1 MSASHLA
8 TAPAE
13 TAELPAEWS
22 LPETQRSTSAL
33 LGIDLGTSSVKVV
46 VVSTS
51 GKILGLG
58 SVEYPILTPEP
69 GWAEQDPEEWWKATT
84 QAVRQAIDRA
94 DRPKILAI
102 GFSGQMHGPVLLD
115 KAQKPLGNAIIW
127 ADQRAASV
135 LPEIEE
141 RVERRVL
148 ATVCGTAPAAGFL
161 ISTLFWLKRF
171 DEQRFDQIGSIL
183 LPKDYLRF
191 RLCGDLATDPSD
203 AAATGLFDVANLAWS
218 QAVLEKLE
226 FPIAIFPQ
234 LRDSVELAGKLS
246 SRAGDALGLPAGI
259 PVAVGSADQPAQ
271 AVGNGLFEPGRGS
284 VTVGTGGQV
293 FVPMA
298 APLVDPEARLHTFCH
313 ADRRR
318 WYLLGA
324 MLAAGM
330 ALRWLRQT
338 LYGET
343 VSYAEMDRR
352 AEKIAPGCE
361 GLFFLPYLVGER
373 SPIMDPRA
381 RGSFVGLTLRHQG
394 PHLVRALLEGVAFSL
409 RQIVEA
415 MEETGAS
422 VDDWIVSGNGLASP
436 LWRQILADILQRP
449 LLRGSDEN
457 SAERAGVGAAIQAG
471 IAARVLKGFDEA
483 KRFAPIFDQVTEP
496 NQERA
501 KRYEEA
507 FARYQEIYPALREW
521 FKAADGKTPGV
532 G

>member
-1 MSASHLA
+1 M
-8 TAPAE
+8 
-13 TAELPAEWS
+13 
-22 LPETQRSTSAL
+22 SAL

-58 SVEYPILTPEP
+58 SVEYPILTPQP
-69 GWAEQDPEEWWKATT
+69 GWAEQDPEEWWNATT
-84 QAVRQAIDRA
+84 RAARKAIDA
-94 DRPKILAI
+94 AGRPEILSI

-115 KAQKPLGNAIIW
+115 KTRKPLGNAIIW
-127 ADQRAASV
+127 ADQRSASV
-135 LPEIEE
+135 LPEIES
-141 RVERRVL
+141 RVERRLL

-161 ISTLFWLKRF
+161 ISTLFWLRRF
-171 DEQRFDQIGSIL
+171 DRPRFDQIGAVL

-218 QAVLEKLE
+218 QAVIEKLE
-226 FPIAIFPQ
+226 MPISIFPEI
-234 LRDSVELAGKLS
+234 RGSAELAGTLTS
-246 SRAGDALGLPAGI
+246 QAGGAFGLPSGI
-259 PVAVGSADQPAQ
+259 PLALGSADQPAQ
-271 AVGNGLFEPGRGS
+271 AVGNGLFDPGRGS
-284 VTVGTGGQV
+284 VTIGTGGQV

-298 APLVDPEARLHTFCH
+298 EPLVDPQGRLHTFCH

-330 ALRWLRQT
+330 ALRWLRHT
-338 LYGET
+338 LFGEAVT
-343 VSYAEMDRR
+343 YSEMDRQ

-373 SPIMDPRA
+373 SPIMDPKA
-381 RGSFVGLTLRHQG
+381 RGGFVGLTLRHQG

-415 MEETGAS
+415 MEEVGATA
-422 VDDWIVSGNGLASP
+422 DDWIISGNGLASP
-436 LWRQILADILQRP
+436 LWRQILADILGRP

-457 SAERAGVGAAIQAG
+457 SAERAGVGAAIQGG
-471 IAARVLKGFDEA
+471 IAAGLFKGYEEA
-483 KRFAPIFDQVTEP
+483 KQFVPVFDQVTEP

-501 KRYEEA
+501 QSYQQA
-507 FARYQEIYPALREW
+507 FARYREIYPSLREW
-521 FKAADGKTPGV
+521 FKAPERTTP
-532 G
+532 